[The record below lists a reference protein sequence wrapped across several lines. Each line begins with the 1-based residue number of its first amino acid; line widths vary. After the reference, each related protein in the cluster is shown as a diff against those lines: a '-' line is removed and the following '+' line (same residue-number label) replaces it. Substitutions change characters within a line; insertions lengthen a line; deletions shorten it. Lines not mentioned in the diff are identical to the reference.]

1 MNFHGN
7 TADRKNDLLAVKTA
21 YAENQK
27 SHFQVER
34 STPRCTPFRLKF
46 NGKYSEMFHQEFCF
60 ITC

>member
-1 MNFHGN
+1 MAN
-7 TADRKNDLLAVKTA
+7 RKNDLLAVKTA

-27 SHFQVER
+27 SHFQAKR
-34 STPRCTPFRLKF
+34 STLRCTPFRLKF